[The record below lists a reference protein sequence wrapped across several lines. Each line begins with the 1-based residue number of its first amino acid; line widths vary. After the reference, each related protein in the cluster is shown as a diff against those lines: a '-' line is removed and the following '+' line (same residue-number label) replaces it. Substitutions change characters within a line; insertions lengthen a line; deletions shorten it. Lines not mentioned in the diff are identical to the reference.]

1 MIRVKFAK
9 HGIEG
14 DRRLEERGISPAE
27 EPINSPSS
35 QREKA
40 RKILSMS

>member
-1 MIRVKFAK
+1 MGSKET
-9 HGIEG
+9 GSW
-14 DRRLEERGISPAE
+14 RREISPAE

-40 RKILSMS
+40 RKIMSMS